1 MSNVTELEA
10 KLRKLRIFDS
20 IVDFSRS
27 KIQLDIVLI
36 LAFSKR
42 PLSIDDISSALGHA
56 RKPLLDAIRKLEI
69 KGIVKRES
77 KKSLKFEL
85 TGEGKKLVNELMD
98 VLGAPRPYELGLSR
112 KIYGKVGARD
122 IIKFVIP
129 ARYLYEAL
137 VTLGTSRKAS
147 VKLSTLS
154 EITGISQHRLS
165 MYLDLYS
172 GKGSTKLFEKKRK
185 TSRFSS
191 LLRFFG
197 YSKRKN
203 DVEYTLTSSGM
214 EVFKNTPTYY
224 KIKRNAFARI
234 VTKVFGNYSP
244 KYILRKLSIMDLAL
258 FALLLA
264 ITLISDNPFMTLV
277 TAVSI
282 LLVKTAISLM
292 LLFS

>member
-1 MSNVTELEA
+1 MSSITDLEA

-77 KKSLKFEL
+77 RKSLRFEL
-85 TGEGKKLVNELMD
+85 TGEGKRLVNELMD
-98 VLGAPRPYELGLSR
+98 VLGAPRPYELSLSK

-122 IIKFVIP
+122 VIKFVIP

-147 VKLSTLS
+147 AKLSTLS

-172 GKGSTKLFEKKRK
+172 GKGGTKLFEKKRK
-185 TSRFSS
+185 ASKLSN
-191 LLRFFG
+191 LLRLFG
-197 YSKRKN
+197 HSKKN
-203 DVEYTLTSSGM
+203 DVEYTLTDSGM

-224 KIKRNAFARI
+224 KIKRNVFARLI
-234 VTKVFGNYSP
+234 TKVFGNYSP

-258 FALLLA
+258 FTLALVIVLISGDPF
-264 ITLISDNPFMTLV
+264 ITLITII
-277 TAVSI
+277 SI
-282 LLVKTAISLM
+282 LFVKTVISLM
-292 LLFS
+292 LLLS